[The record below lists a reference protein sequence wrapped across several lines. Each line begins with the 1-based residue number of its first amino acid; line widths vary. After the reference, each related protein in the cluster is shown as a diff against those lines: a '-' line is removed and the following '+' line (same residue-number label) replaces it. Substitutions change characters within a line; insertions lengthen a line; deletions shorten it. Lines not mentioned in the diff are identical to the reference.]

1 MEPTEPAQSTLP
13 AQPAEDD
20 EAFHVVYLGLGSN
33 QGDRDALLRAALDR
47 LRPYVAVE
55 RLSSVYDT
63 APLLVTEQ
71 PRFHN
76 LVAAG
81 RTSLAPIALLRAV
94 KQIERALGR
103 MPGPRY
109 GPRPIDIDLLFY
121 DDLVLHSAELTLPH
135 PRIAERAFV
144 LAPLAEIAPH
154 LRHPTLGS
162 TAAELAAALAG
173 EDVRDLGPLL
183 QVES

>member
-1 MEPTEPAQSTLP
+1 M
-13 AQPAEDD
+13 
-20 EAFHVVYLGLGSN
+20 VYLGLGSN

-47 LRPYVAVE
+47 LRPYVTLE

-63 APLLVTEQ
+63 APLLVTDQ

-76 LVAAG
+76 VVAAG
-81 RTSLAPIALLRAV
+81 RTRLAPLALLRAA

-103 MPGPRY
+103 VSGPRY

-121 DDLVLHSAELTLPH
+121 DDLVLRSDELTLPH
-135 PRIAERAFV
+135 PGIAERAFV
-144 LAPLAEIAPH
+144 LAPLAQIAPN

-162 TAAELAAALAG
+162 TAQELAAALAG
-173 EDVRDLGPLL
+173 ADVRDLGPLL
-183 QVES
+183 LQ

>member
-1 MEPTEPAQSTLP
+1 VESIEP
-13 AQPAEDD
+13 AQPANPAKED

-47 LRPYVAVE
+47 LRPYVTVE

-81 RTSLAPIALLRAV
+81 RTSLTPLALLRAA

-103 MPGPRY
+103 VPGPRY

-135 PRIAERAFV
+135 PRVAERAFV
-144 LAPLAEIAPH
+144 LAPLAEIAPD
-154 LRHPTLGS
+154 LRHPTLS
-162 TAAELAAALAG
+162 NTAAELAAALAG
-173 EDVRDLGPLL
+173 ADVRALGPLL
-183 QVES
+183 PAEG